1 MPHKHSQTLR
11 NVAGSRVRCPW
22 ITFEYCV
29 PICRETNVATCRTS
43 STSASSSATST
54 SVEGTMFIPQI
65 SYTVVQ
71 VCIHNIY
78 L

>member
-43 STSASSSATST
+43 STSASSSQTT
-54 SVEGTMFIPQI
+54 
-65 SYTVVQ
+65 
-71 VCIHNIY
+71 
-78 L
+78 